1 MDLTRLA
8 EALLGGAATPPKRRR
23 RRTAPALLG
32 ASRSR
37 EAQAVRGLATLAGIA
52 IEALSKSRSAPP
64 APAPASTR
72 RAPDLPP
79 PRIETTAKPS
89 PWGVRPPAPVPEPEA
104 PAAEEAEALLL
115 IRAMIAAAV
124 ADGVTDAAERA
135 AIAAQLDAAGLD
147 VRERDFVLADFDR
160 PMTPEA
166 LAREASDPMLAAQL
180 YAAAVAAAGEISAGE
195 RAFLDR
201 FAKALRLD
209 KAAAAAIEQ
218 RLGAA

>member
-8 EALLGGAATPPKRRR
+8 EALLGGAATPPRRR
-23 RRTAPALLG
+23 RRRAAPALLG

-52 IEALSKSRSAPP
+52 IEALGRSQSAPRP
-64 APAPASTR
+64 APAPTR

-79 PRIETTAKPS
+79 PRIETTPKPS
-89 PWGVRPPAPVPEPEA
+89 PWAARPPAPEPEPEA

-147 VRERDFVLADFDR
+147 VRERDFVLADFER

-166 LAREASDPMLAAQL
+166 LAREAGDPMLAAQL
-180 YAAAVAAAGEISAGE
+180 YAAAVAASGEVSAGE

>member
-8 EALLGGAATPPKRRR
+8 EALLGGAATPPRRR
-23 RRTAPALLG
+23 RRRAAPSLLG
-32 ASRSR
+32 SSRSR

-52 IEALSKSRSAPP
+52 IEALSKSRPTPQPVP
-64 APAPASTR
+64 APTR

-79 PRIETTAKPS
+79 PRVETTPKAN
-89 PWGVRPPAPVPEPEA
+89 PWNARAPEPAPEPGPPAVED
-104 PAAEEAEALLL
+104 AEALLL

-124 ADGVTDAAERA
+124 ADGHVEPAERQ

-147 VRERDFVLADFDR
+147 VRERDFVLADFER
-160 PMTPEA
+160 PLTPEA
-166 LAREASDPMLAAQL
+166 LAREAKDPMLAAQL
-180 YAAAVAAAGEISAGE
+180 YAASVAAVGEISDGE

-201 FAKALRLD
+201 LAKALRLD
-209 KAAAAAIEQ
+209 KAAVAAIEQ